1 MVSTWTLREA
11 GQDSSTGRKSPNL
24 EEIWK
29 LSNVPSLGWDGGPG
43 PLAWALPPRLFSSS
57 HTAGHSSGSRG
68 SYTSQSGSSGGFPWR
83 AALIVSRPLASYKV
97 KKSLCSPS
105 RPCFKKE
112 LRTRN
117 PLQTVERTASMS
129 GDPISAS
136 LPIPTPNTQPPS
148 HQPKRPG
155 PVWTIL
161 LLQNT
166 DCGKSISTYYYK
178 HPTQFV
184 KVTN

>member
-1 MVSTWTLREA
+1 MDSQRGRPRLQH
-11 GQDSSTGRKSPNL
+11 GQKSPNL

-105 RPCFKKE
+105 RPCFKK
-112 LRTRN
+112 
-117 PLQTVERTASMS
+117 ASH
-129 GDPISAS
+129 
-136 LPIPTPNTQPPS
+136 QEPPS
-148 HQPKRPG
+148 DGGAHSVHERG
-155 PVWTIL
+155 PHL
-161 LLQNT
+161 
-166 DCGKSISTYYYK
+166 CISTHPDTK
-178 HPTQFV
+178 HPTTLPPT
-184 KVTN
+184 KVARTSVNDPSSSKHRLR